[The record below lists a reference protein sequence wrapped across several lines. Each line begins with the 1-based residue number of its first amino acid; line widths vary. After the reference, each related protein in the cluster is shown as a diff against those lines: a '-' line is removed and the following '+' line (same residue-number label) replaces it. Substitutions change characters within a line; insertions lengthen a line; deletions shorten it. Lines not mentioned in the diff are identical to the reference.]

1 MFGSE
6 CVLTAYQSLFIS
18 RSFNLRNLNSL
29 QPSES
34 LNSHLVDLEARKWVE
49 TLPYNTTKQ
58 RKHYSEESYA
68 CTLFVRASL
77 TLSLVQQVVVVVV
90 GKEKR
95 RGDG

>member
-34 LNSHLVDLEARKWVE
+34 LNSHDLETRKWVE

-90 GKEKR
+90 GKGKKR
-95 RGDG
+95 RDG